1 MAVLAVALFG
11 SRARG
16 DHGPASDTDL
26 LLLTD
31 DPAPGK
37 VVEGKLSLSFYP
49 HGFLVERARAGDL
62 FVAHIVL
69 EAKPLHDPDD
79 LLGQLRAAYVPAADL
94 EEVIRQATDLGR
106 FVLANWPAL
115 DAVGLVDRRIAW
127 TVRTILIARI
137 MRARGPNFATS
148 DLVDYSGDPSVAHL
162 IGAKEESS
170 ADPGR
175 LEAFGV
181 FLDKWGDPR
190 SPRTGDVDA
199 FRQLFDDT
207 GNSFGSST
215 VRRLTGG
222 RSSAED
228 Y

>member
-1 MAVLAVALFG
+1 VGILAIALFG

-31 DPAPGK
+31 EPGPQK
-37 VVEGKLSLSFYP
+37 IVEGKLSLSFYP
-49 HGFLVERARAGDL
+49 VDFLLERARYGDL

-79 LLGQLRAAYVPAADL
+79 LLGDLRTAYVPAADL
-94 EEVIRQATDLGR
+94 DEVIRRATDLGR
-106 FVLANWPAL
+106 FVIANWPAL

-148 DLVDYSGDPSVAHL
+148 GLVSFSGDASVEDL
-162 IGAKEESS
+162 IGAKEEPF
-170 ADPGR
+170 ADIRR
-175 LEAFGV
+175 LQLFEV
-181 FLDKWGDPR
+181 FLDRWGDPR
-190 SPRTGDVDA
+190 SPRGGDMEA
-199 FRQLFDDT
+199 FRELFDDT
-207 GNSFGSST
+207 GNSFGLST
-215 VRRLTGG
+215 VRRLSGERAAT
-222 RSSAED
+222 EH